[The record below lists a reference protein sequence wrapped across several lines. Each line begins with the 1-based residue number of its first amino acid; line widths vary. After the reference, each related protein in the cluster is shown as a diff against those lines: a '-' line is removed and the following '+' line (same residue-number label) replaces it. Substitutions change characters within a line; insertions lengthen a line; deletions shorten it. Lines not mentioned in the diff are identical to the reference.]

1 MVYAE
6 AEIGI
11 DYLLYSLQ
19 VIIGEVLVFVK
30 LFSESENSLLK
41 SADGSRTDVCSS
53 WFDIATYEQYS
64 VAYGLQI
71 FLVIMYMD
79 SINRCDGYELWNYL
93 EYLILVV
100 ADNEEVIYKADD
112 SEISS
117 THQKQEPGI
126 EQDR

>member
-1 MVYAE
+1 MMYAE

-19 VIIGEVLVFVK
+19 IIIGEVLVFVK
-30 LFSESENSLLK
+30 LFSESENTLLE
-41 SADGSRTDVCSS
+41 SSYGSRTDVGATGL
-53 WFDIATYEQYS
+53 DIASYEQYS

-79 SINRCDGYELWNYL
+79 SINRGDGYELWNYL
-93 EYLILVV
+93 EYLIFIV

-126 EQDR
+126 E

>member
-1 MVYAE
+1 MYAE

-19 VIIGEVLVFVK
+19 IIIGEVLVFVE
-30 LFSESENSLLK
+30 LFSESGNSLLK
-41 SADGSRTDVCSS
+41 STDGSRTDVGATGL
-53 WFDIATYEQYS
+53 DIASYEQYS

-79 SINRCDGYELWNYL
+79 SINRGDGYELWNYL
-93 EYLILVV
+93 EYLILII
-100 ADNEEVIYKADD
+100 ADNEKVIDETDD

-117 THQKQEPGI
+117 AHQKQEPDI
-126 EQDR
+126 E

>member
-1 MVYAE
+1 MYAE
-6 AEIGI
+6 AEVGI

-19 VIIGEVLVFVK
+19 IIIGEVLIFVE

-41 SADGSRTDVCSS
+41 SAYGSRTDVCSS
-53 WFDIATYEQYS
+53 WFDVASYEQNS
-64 VAYGLQI
+64 VTYGLQI

-79 SINRCDGYELWNYL
+79 SINRGDGYELWNYL
-93 EYLILVV
+93 EYLILIV

-117 THQKQEPGI
+117 THQKQEPCI
-126 EQDR
+126 E

>member
-1 MVYAE
+1 MYAE

-11 DYLLYSLQ
+11 DYLFYSLQ
-19 VIIGEVLVFVK
+19 IIIGDVLVFVE
-30 LFSESENSLLK
+30 LFSESENSLME
-41 SADGSRTDVCSS
+41 SAYGSRTYIGATGL
-53 WFDIATYEQYS
+53 DIASYEQNS
-64 VAYGLQI
+64 VTYGLQI

-79 SINRCDGYELWNYL
+79 SINRGDGYKLWNYL

-112 SEISS
+112 SEISY

-126 EQDR
+126 E

>member
-1 MVYAE
+1 M
-6 AEIGI
+6 I
-11 DYLLYSLQ
+11 
-19 VIIGEVLVFVK
+19 VFVK

-79 SINRCDGYELWNYL
+79 SINRGDGYELWNYL
-93 EYLILVV
+93 EYLILII
-100 ADNEEVIYKADD
+100 ADNDEVIDETDD
-112 SEISS
+112 PEISS
-117 THQKQEPGI
+117 AHQKQEP
-126 EQDR
+126 EVE

>member
-1 MVYAE
+1 MYAE

-19 VIIGEVLVFVK
+19 IIIGEFLVFVK
-30 LFSESENSLLK
+30 LFSESGNTLLK
-41 SADGSRTDVCSS
+41 SSYRSRTYIGATGL
-53 WFDIATYEQYS
+53 DIASYEQYS

-79 SINRCDGYELWNYL
+79 SINRGDGYELWNYL

-112 SEISS
+112 SEISP

-126 EQDR
+126 E

>member
-1 MVYAE
+1 MMYAE

-19 VIIGEVLVFVK
+19 VIIGEILVFVK
-30 LFSESENSLLK
+30 LFSESENTLLK
-41 SADGSRTDVCSS
+41 STYGSRTYIGATGL
-53 WFDIATYEQYS
+53 DISAYEQYS
-64 VAYGLQI
+64 VTYGLQI

-93 EYLILVV
+93 EYLILIV

-117 THQKQEPGI
+117 THQKQEP
-126 EQDR
+126 EVE

>member
-19 VIIGEVLVFVK
+19 IIIGEVLVFVE
-30 LFSESENSLLK
+30 LFSESENTLLE
-41 SADGSRTDVCSS
+41 SAYGSRTYICATGL
-53 WFDIATYEQYS
+53 DITAYEQYS

-79 SINRCDGYELWNYL
+79 SINRGDGYKLWDYL

-112 SEISS
+112 SEIST
-117 THQKQEPGI
+117 THQK
-126 EQDR
+126 

>member
-1 MVYAE
+1 MMYAE

-19 VIIGEVLVFVK
+19 VIIGEVLVFVE
-30 LFSESENSLLK
+30 LFSESENTLLK
-41 SADGSRTDVCSS
+41 SAYGSRTDVGAAGL
-53 WFDIATYEQYS
+53 DIASYEQYS
-64 VAYGLQI
+64 VANGLQI

-79 SINRCDGYELWNYL
+79 SINRGDGYELWNYL

-117 THQKQEPGI
+117 THQKQEPDV
-126 EQDR
+126 E